1 MKNFSFLNLLVF
13 SAAITFFSSISSSSE
28 ARDLSYKFGAG
39 YKQVYTNG
47 FVNKAGAK
55 LGSEQLNGLSFS
67 YGIARDFQ
75 VEATFAMKRNF
86 DAFLVGPAIR
96 YDIQRLL
103 SESLAAW
110 NHLNIYTQVAFL
122 MKAGDEVKTG
132 ILLQAPYLGFE
143 ILPFESNDFAINASG
158 GFAFDLMEEN
168 MIGFTNGMFGDVG
181 IKYYF

>member
-1 MKNFSFLNLLVF
+1 MKNFSFLNLSLLAAVF
-13 SAAITFFSSISSSSE
+13 TLFSTSYSATE
-28 ARDLSYKFGAG
+28 ARDLTYKFGAG
-39 YKQVYTNG
+39 YKQVFTNG
-47 FVNKAGAK
+47 FVNKAGVK
-55 LGSEQLNGLSFS
+55 QGSEQLNGLTMS

-75 VEATFAMKRNF
+75 IEATFAMKRNF
-86 DAFLVGPAIR
+86 DAFMVGPAVR

-132 ILLQAPYLGFE
+132 IVLQAPYLGFE

-181 IKYYF
+181 LKYYF